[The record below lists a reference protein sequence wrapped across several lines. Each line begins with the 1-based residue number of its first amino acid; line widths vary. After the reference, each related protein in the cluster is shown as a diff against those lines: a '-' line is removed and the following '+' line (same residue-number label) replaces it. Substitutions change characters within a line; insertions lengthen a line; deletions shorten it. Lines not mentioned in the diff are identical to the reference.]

1 MLEKFQPVP
10 PDPILGLG
18 QLFAADERDG
28 KIDLGVG
35 VFKDASGNTPIMAAV
50 KQAETVLH
58 GMQTTKTYKGLG
70 GDEGFRDAMRRMVLA
85 DSVAP
90 DRVATIQTPGGTGAI
105 RQLYEA
111 IRKINGEA
119 TLWLS
124 DPTWPSH
131 VGIAKH
137 MGMKIR
143 HYRYFDS
150 ASSTV
155 DFAAMMDDLQD
166 IGPQDVLMLHGCC
179 HNPTGANLDAG
190 QWGAVTDLVLEKGV
204 IPFIDIAYQ
213 GFGDGL
219 DTDAAHL
226 RAMAARVPEMLIAA
240 SCSKNFGLYRD
251 RVGCAMAV
259 CDSAEKHAVVTRN
272 LAVLNRLNYSFAPDH
287 GAAVVSIILEDS
299 DLRALWESELAG
311 MREAMLTIRRDLADE
326 LRRQCNTDRFD
337 FIADHRGMFSR
348 LGLGKDEVE
357 ALREEHAMY
366 VVGDSRINI
375 AGLSGGRHVPF
386 AAAVAAVLAGCS
398 PHLTGC
404 CFGEDSG
411 D

>member
-18 QLFAADERDG
+18 QLFAADPREG

-35 VFKDASGNTPIMAAV
+35 VFKDADGNTPIMAAV
-50 KQAETVLH
+50 RKAEVILH
-58 GMQTTKTYKGLG
+58 DMQTTKTYKGLG
-70 GDEGFRDAMRRMVLA
+70 GDEGFRDAMREMGLGDRIA
-85 DSVAP
+85 AE
-90 DRVATIQTPGGTGAI
+90 RVATIQTPGGTGAI

-111 IRKINGEA
+111 MKKINEEA

-131 VGIAKH
+131 VAIAKH

-143 HYRYFDS
+143 TFRYFDD
-150 ASSTV
+150 ASSSV
-155 DFAAMMDDLQD
+155 DFDAMMQDLQAVQA
-166 IGPQDVLMLHGCC
+166 QDVLMLHGCC
-179 HNPTGANLDAG
+179 HNPTGANLDTA
-190 QWGAVTDLVLEKGV
+190 QWAAVTDLVLAKGV

-219 DTDAAHL
+219 EEDAANL
-226 RAMAARVPEMLIAA
+226 RSMAARVPEMLVAA

-259 CDSAEKHAVVTRN
+259 CDSADKHAVVTRN
-272 LAVLNRLNYSFAPDH
+272 LAVLNRMNYSFAPDH
-287 GAAVVSIILEDS
+287 GAAVVGIILADA
-299 DLRALWESELAG
+299 DLRALWEEELTQ
-311 MREAMLTIRRDLADE
+311 MRETMLTIRTDLADE

-337 FIADHRGMFSR
+337 FIAEHRGMFSR
-348 LGLGKDEVE
+348 LGLSKDEVE
-357 ALREEHAMY
+357 ALREEHGMY

-386 AAAVAAVLAGCS
+386 AAAVAKVLAG
-398 PHLTGC
+398 
-404 CFGEDSG
+404 
-411 D
+411 

>member
-18 QLFAADERDG
+18 QLFAADPRES

-35 VFKDASGNTPIMAAV
+35 VFKDAAGNTPIMAAV
-50 KQAETVLH
+50 KKAEVILH
-58 GMQTTKTYKGLG
+58 EMQNTKTYKGLG
-70 GDEGFRDAMRRMVLA
+70 GDEGFRDAMREMVLGN
-85 DSVAP
+85 SVAA

-111 IRKINGEA
+111 MKKINGEA

-131 VGIAKH
+131 VAIAKH
-137 MGMKIR
+137 MGMEIR
-143 HYRYFDS
+143 TYRYFDN

-155 DFAAMMDDLQD
+155 DFDAMMQDLSEIQ
-166 IGPQDVLMLHGCC
+166 PQDVLMLHGCC
-179 HNPTGANLDAG
+179 HNPTGANLDAA
-190 QWGAVTDLVLEKGV
+190 QWAAVTDLVLDKGV

-219 DTDAAHL
+219 EEDAVNL
-226 RAMAARVPEMLIAA
+226 RSMAARVPEMLIAA

-259 CDSAEKHAVVTRN
+259 CDSADKHAVVTRN
-272 LAVLNRLNYSFAPDH
+272 LAVLNRMNYSFAPDH
-287 GAAVVSIILEDS
+287 GAAVVGIILADAE
-299 DLRALWESELAG
+299 LRALWEEELAE
-311 MREAMLTIRRDLADE
+311 MRQAMLTIRQNLADE

-337 FIADHRGMFSR
+337 FIAEHRGMFSR
-348 LGLGKDEVE
+348 LGLSKDEVE
-357 ALREEHAMY
+357 ALREEHGMY

-386 AAAVAAVLAGCS
+386 AAAVAKVLAG
-398 PHLTGC
+398 
-404 CFGEDSG
+404 
-411 D
+411 

>member
-18 QLFAADERDG
+18 QLFAADERDS

-35 VFKDASGNTPIMAAV
+35 VFKDAGGNTPIMAAV

-70 GDEGFRDAMRRMVLA
+70 GDEGFRDAMRQMVLG
-85 DSVAP
+85 DSVPA

-111 IRKINGEA
+111 IKKINGEA

-150 ASSTV
+150 ASSNV
-155 DFAAMMDDLQD
+155 DFAAMMEDLSE
-166 IGPQDVLMLHGCC
+166 IGAQDVLMLHGCC
-179 HNPTGANLDAG
+179 HNPTGANLDAE
-190 QWGAVTDLVLEKGV
+190 QWAAVTDLVLEKGA

-219 DTDAAHL
+219 DEDAANL
-226 RAMAARVPEMLIAA
+226 RSMAARVPEMLVAA

-251 RVGCAMAV
+251 RVGCAMAI
-259 CDSAEKHAVVTRN
+259 CDSADKHAVVTRN

-287 GAAVVSIILEDS
+287 GAAVVGIILEDS
-299 DLRALWESELAG
+299 GLRAMWETELAE
-311 MREAMLTIRRDLADE
+311 MRETMLTIRRDLADE

-348 LGLGKDEVE
+348 LGLGKDEVD

-386 AAAVAAVLAGCS
+386 AAAVAAVLEG
-398 PHLTGC
+398 
-404 CFGEDSG
+404 
-411 D
+411 